1 MNSNAVPRLS
11 QEEGALSESTP
22 LSIRVPTSPVRA
34 QSAQKFVVGR
44 AALIPGCQEAEQ
56 VGRGRYHRRR
66 AFVCRSYLLPFL
78 AVCLVLEL
86 SVLALIARSP
96 NKTPA
101 LEDGD
106 GAADDA
112 SEQPEGKP
120 R

>member
-1 MNSNAVPRLS
+1 M
-11 QEEGALSESTP
+11 
-22 LSIRVPTSPVRA
+22 
-34 QSAQKFVVGR
+34 
-44 AALIPGCQEAEQ
+44 
-56 VGRGRYHRRR
+56 
-66 AFVCRSYLLPFL
+66 CRSYLLPFL

-96 NKTPA
+96 TKTA
-101 LEDGD
+101 LEGGD

>member
-1 MNSNAVPRLS
+1 M
-11 QEEGALSESTP
+11 
-22 LSIRVPTSPVRA
+22 
-34 QSAQKFVVGR
+34 
-44 AALIPGCQEAEQ
+44 
-56 VGRGRYHRRR
+56 
-66 AFVCRSYLLPFL
+66 
-78 AVCLVLEL
+78 EL

-101 LEDGD
+101 LEGGD